1 MEVICTYFLLF
12 VLPQPTLE
20 SREKEEGEGMIRPY
34 FVAREMYDD
43 GIGTDDDDEDHD
55 KDDDDDDHGDDDDID
70 QVLGKRKQTK
80 KSF

>member
-1 MEVICTYFLLF
+1 
-12 VLPQPTLE
+12 
-20 SREKEEGEGMIRPY
+20 MIRPY

-55 KDDDDDDHGDDDDID
+55 KDDDDDDDDHGDDDDID

-80 KSF
+80 KSFQVASRESSQNRLTLS